1 MGPSGRR
8 NPGEPYG
15 GHWWGDVRGVRDDH
29 NDRLELPTVLR
40 LSHHPSCRPT
50 GRPTVS
56 DLRNNGAE
64 LLEPIVTATGDTIAE
79 REISLANLPSA
90 GRRVSVRNPRGD
102 AMADDLA

>member
-1 MGPSGRR
+1 
-8 NPGEPYG
+8 
-15 GHWWGDVRGVRDDH
+15 VRGVRDGH

-40 LSHHPSCRPT
+40 LSHHPSSRPT

-56 DLRNNGAE
+56 DRRNNGAE
-64 LLEPIVTATGDTIAE
+64 LLEPIVTASGDTIAE
-79 REISLANLPSA
+79 REINLANLPSA